1 MADKAILI
9 TKANV
14 EELTTRFQNDNTGVM
29 PAIGYYLVAQF
40 GQDGDYDIVSP
51 AIFNEKFTKGET
63 LRNGF
68 FEAVRRPVES
78 YSSEQEWDTSHG

>member
-1 MADKAILI
+1 MADKAILV
-9 TKANV
+9 TKSNI
-14 EELTTRFQNDNTGVM
+14 EQLTNRFQQEGTGVM

-40 GQDGDYDIVSP
+40 GDDGDYDMLSP

-68 FEAVRRPVES
+68 FEAVRRT
-78 YSSEQEWDTSHG
+78 DG